1 MFGTASDYYEVNAGI
16 HRKSARILTA
26 PAVVWYLAFWTNA
39 GQREIEDS
47 EEGAAKIKDK
57 LDNFILALCRVLDEK
72 VGAVNLAP
80 CISGVHLL
88 FNNVCH
94 EGSLSPARINFL
106 SNRQMDVLTSTS
118 RVVSLQFTWKMLIV
132 TIRFEIHTEYFSLS
146 TFVEFGKAGAGP
158 YSDLDSLN
166 RNIDAM
172 LEYFDERSNRLSD
185 QKLTEQLNT
194 YFFYDF
200 WKTYEGEILSHAS
213 LRDLTKE
220 GAFNRVFADFRGLI
234 LSDRVV
240 DLFDDEEFTDGD
252 RRLRWGQNAKRKLL
266 PLIQPGSGRFR
277 NECAANYM
285 LDGHAFYMGTVG
297 PKLPSTIMDERNP
310 GEFIVYAS
318 QRPDSSKTFVNKW
331 QLGRLVNQIL
341 LLDTLRLC
349 ALKDVKLL
357 HQAGHEFARLDLRTQ
372 VAGDATLLFDA
383 RAMDLIRETHEN
395 LSYITGEFLRSA
407 GTGLLYR
414 IERSRYYVQQF
425 DENLRQLRITRLEG
439 DQPYDQFIKRRV
451 GSEFDF
457 IDRLGIRY
465 ARTTGDMDT
474 LGQKVALLQNQ
485 LAIAQNKIQSS
496 IYTIQEWGEFA
507 LLAALVPYYVVHLLE
522 KIVSEK
528 YIAAITIVLW
538 SASAAFAFWR
548 KTKKL
553 RYSIFLLVL
562 GTVLFF
568 THIFVSHHFSLAKSE
583 KSLQGP
589 NHSSDDQHNH
599 SRELSDPSVNPLG
612 AQKDSSA
619 PPAAAPPSV
628 K

>member
-1 MFGTASDYYEVNAGI
+1 MFGTAFDYYEVNAGI

-39 GQREIEDS
+39 GQRDIEGS
-47 EEGAAKIKDK
+47 EEGAAEVKHK
-57 LDNFILALCRVLDEK
+57 LDNFILTLCRVLDGK
-72 VGAVNLAP
+72 VGAVKLAP

-88 FNNVCH
+88 FNKVCH
-94 EGSLSPARINFL
+94 EGSLSPARIDLL
-106 SNRQMDVLTSTS
+106 SIRQKDVFTSTS
-118 RVVSLQFTWKMLIV
+118 RVVSLQFTWKKLDV

-146 TFVEFGKAGAGP
+146 TFVEFDKTGVGP

-166 RNIDAM
+166 RNIGAM
-172 LEYFDERSNRLSD
+172 LGYFEERSTRSFEQN
-185 QKLTEQLNT
+185 LTEQLNT

-200 WKTYEGEILSHAS
+200 WKAYEGEILSHAA
-213 LRDLTKE
+213 LRDLIKE

-234 LSDRVV
+234 LSDQVV
-240 DLFDDEEFTDGD
+240 NLFEDAEFTDGD
-252 RRLRWGQNAKRKLL
+252 RRSRWGQNAKRKLL
-266 PLIQPGSGRFR
+266 PLIQPGGGRLR

-285 LDGHAFYMGTVG
+285 LDGHAFYLGTVG
-297 PKLPSTIMDERNP
+297 PQLVSTTMDERNP

-349 ALKDVKLL
+349 ALKDVKPL
-357 HQAGHEFARLDLRTQ
+357 HEAGRQFARLDLSTQ
-372 VAGDATLLFDA
+372 EAGDATLLFDVG
-383 RAMDLIRETHEN
+383 AMDLIRKTHQN
-395 LSYITGEFLRSA
+395 LSGITGEFLRNTGS
-407 GTGLLYR
+407 GLLYR

-425 DENLRQLRITRLEG
+425 EENLRQLRITRLEG
-439 DQPYDQFIKRRV
+439 DQPYDQFIKRRL

-465 ARTTGDMDT
+465 ARAAGDLVT

-485 LAIAQNKIQSS
+485 LAITQNKIQSS

-522 KIVSEK
+522 KIVPEK

-548 KTKKL
+548 KTKKV
-553 RYSIFLLVL
+553 RYSIFLLIV
-562 GTVLFF
+562 GTMLFF
-568 THIFVSHHFSLAKSE
+568 THTFLSQHFLFGKLE
-583 KSLQGP
+583 KSLKEPNSSSDNQR
-589 NHSSDDQHNH
+589 NHSGESPDI
-599 SRELSDPSVNPLG
+599 SVNSLG
-612 AQKDSSA
+612 AKKDRGA
-619 PPAAAPPSV
+619 PPAAAPPSAE
-628 K
+628 